1 MAQERIPSYFEL
13 ETEVFPEGGHVL
25 RFDSFSKLL
34 AAGMRLGFA
43 SGPKEI
49 LHAIDV
55 LTAGTLLPHQVIP
68 PTGELTSRCLL
79 AFQRRLSSGRVPPRQ
94 TL

>member
-1 MAQERIPSYFEL
+1 MPDYLAQKRTPSYFEL
-13 ETEVFPEGGHVL
+13 ETQVFPEGGHVL

-55 LTAGTLLPHQVIP
+55 LTAGAPLQRSSILPQ
-68 PTGELTSRCLL
+68 S
-79 AFQRRLSSGRVPPRQ
+79 
-94 TL
+94 